1 MVGFRCN
8 TLSKVPLRL
17 VYIVLIIS
25 RILNAEMF
33 LLWEDVDAVYGG
45 GGEKMWMQS
54 MGGEWM
60 WMQSIGVSGCGCSLW
75 R

>member
-8 TLSKVPLRL
+8 TLSKVPLML

-25 RILNAEMF
+25 RIINAEMF

-45 GGEKMWMQS
+45 GGE
-54 MGGEWM
+54 
-60 WMQSIGVSGCGCSLW
+60 
-75 R
+75 

>member
-8 TLSKVPLRL
+8 TLSKVPLKL

-25 RILNAEMF
+25 RIINAEMF
-33 LLWEDVDAVYGG
+33 LLWEDVDAVYGRG
-45 GGEKMWMQS
+45 
-54 MGGEWM
+54 GGEWM

-75 R
+75 G